1 MTWIA
6 FSPHRPDFA
15 INLDQILNPED
26 GGSFME
32 IKSRTWSRQD
42 AERKAALIGELLS
55 TLEVSEKALVRA
67 EYVDLSLEV

>member
-1 MTWIA
+1 M
-6 FSPHRPDFA
+6 
-15 INLDQILNPED
+15 PEA

-55 TLEVSEKALVRA
+55 TLAIPDEALGKA
-67 EYVDLSLEV
+67 EYVDLSLQA